1 MDDHIVIGVDIGGSH
16 ITSAAVDIRTLS
28 ILPGSSVSVKV
39 DNKASKQ
46 DILQNWASAI
56 NQTIENSF
64 PGKKVRLGFAMPGP
78 FHYKTG
84 LAMFERNDKYE
95 SLYNVS
101 IPENLAP
108 YIKAPE
114 PDFRFLNDATAFGV
128 GAASLGKARNFKKVI
143 AITLGTGFG
152 SAFIEDGIP
161 LVKGK
166 NLPKGGCLWDKPYRE
181 GIADDYFST
190 RWCIQRYQA
199 LVGTKV
205 SGVREIALANDNFS
219 QQVFSE
225 FGTNMAEFILPFL
238 KDYRPDMIILGG
250 NVSHASKFFLPV
262 LREHI
267 RDVGVQIAFEISDL
281 MEEAAIMGSAKLYDP
296 IFWDR
301 IKDELPNL

>member
-1 MDDHIVIGVDIGGSH
+1 MDNYIAIGVDIGGSH
-16 ITSAAVDIRTLS
+16 IASAAVDIRNLS
-28 ILPGSSVSVKV
+28 IIPGSNVSVKV
-39 DNKASKQ
+39 DNKAPKQ
-46 DILQNWASAI
+46 DILQNWATAI
-56 NQTIENSF
+56 NGTIENCLS
-64 PGKKVRLGFAMPGP
+64 GKKVRLGFAMPGP

-114 PDFRFLNDATAFGV
+114 LDLRFFNDATAFGV
-128 GAASLGKARNFKKVI
+128 GAASMGKARNFKKVI

-190 RWCIQRYQA
+190 RWCIQRYQD
-199 LVGTKV
+199 LTGKKV

-219 QQVFSE
+219 KQVFTE
-225 FGTNMAEFILPFL
+225 FGTNMAEFMLPFL
-238 KDYRPDMIILGG
+238 EDYRPDMIILGG
-250 NVSHASKFFLPV
+250 NVSNAGQFFLPV
-262 LREHI
+262 LRQHI
-267 RDVGVQIAFEISDL
+267 QKAGLQVVLEISDL
-281 MEEAAIMGSAKLYDP
+281 LEEAAIVGSAKLYDP
-296 IFWDR
+296 VFWEAV
-301 IKDELPNL
+301 KDNLPNL